1 MANKFFEYRTE
12 GSARTG
18 LAMVEE
24 DRKAVY
30 SFVANDGTW
39 RRNRGLEKEYFLRRD
54 GVSFKPI
61 KKSAMK
67 AIQNRVPKMS
77 DFSYEVLTRNNAP
90 KRMGGA
96 VRKKHRRGKYDKV
109 VIGNKAVTPLLTES
123 ESSRRV
129 PAKAAAHRHVLI
141 NVVKKKASSIAGAKK
156 KI

>member
-90 KRMGGA
+90 KRMGG
-96 VRKKHRRGKYDKV
+96 VRHW
-109 VIGNKAVTPLLTES
+109 
-123 ESSRRV
+123 
-129 PAKAAAHRHVLI
+129 
-141 NVVKKKASSIAGAKK
+141 
-156 KI
+156 